1 MTDWMDN
8 LAGRFL
14 AIDGPDGAGKSTQL
28 DLLRHA
34 LIDHGL
40 VVETVFDPGGTDIGQ
55 QIRHLL
61 LHRDI
66 KPSPMCETLLFMASR
81 AQLVSEKVHPALDA
95 GKVVLSDR
103 FISATLAYQGALGV
117 DATQI
122 VALGEIAVGGLWP
135 DLTLLL
141 DLPVEEGLQRIGIV
155 REPARKRQS
164 APLGQLTLFGDR
176 LETRSTD
183 YHQQVRAAFRSLD
196 KVYPAPVGHVDA
208 VGSQGQVAQ
217 RMLAALEA
225 QFAGRSAEQ
234 GADS

>member
-8 LAGRFL
+8 LAGTFL

-28 DLLRHA
+28 DRLRHA
-34 LIDHGL
+34 LTERGL

-61 LHRDI
+61 LHTDV

-81 AQLVSEKVHPALDA
+81 AQLVSEKVRPALDA

-117 DATQI
+117 DARQI
-122 VALGEIAVGGLWP
+122 IALGEIAVSGVWP

-183 YHQQVRAAFRSLD
+183 YHQQVRSAFRSLD
-196 KVYPAPVGHVDA
+196 AVYPAPVRHVDA
-208 VGSQGQVAQ
+208 VGSEDEVAQ
-217 RMLAALEA
+217 RMMAAVEA
-225 QFAGRSAEQ
+225 QFTPRPAQRE
-234 GADS
+234 ADA